1 MLTFKNHDLKK
12 IQVEKNISMKS
23 CMAKLKWR
31 TQFIQLIV
39 SVNKIVQFWQS
50 NDGFPVFIL
59 VIWKENIPFLDS
71 ISVFVLGSK
80 LL

>member
-1 MLTFKNHDLKK
+1 
-12 IQVEKNISMKS
+12 
-23 CMAKLKWR
+23 MAKLKWR

-71 ISVFVLGSK
+71 VNVFVLGSK